1 MMKKMLKDTMKVGIG
16 SMAGLGI
23 MGSMGNIPNMPV
35 NNIPQITSASMNII
49 NVGQMGKNAVD
60 ISKMMSQKK
69 KYKW

>member
-16 SMAGLGI
+16 SMVGMNAI
-23 MGSMGNIPNMPV
+23 GSIGSLPNMPV

-60 ISKMMSQKK
+60 ITKMMGKK
-69 KYKW
+69 KFKW